1 MSSGFRKGTMK
12 VSNALLALP
21 LLLTQCLVN
30 AEELSAD
37 RINGTE
43 IESSKIQSYNKS
55 EARKDHD
62 AAAAYNE
69 KYIHPVKAMGVL
81 CRILT
86 KKNWIYNLYQET
98 I

>member
-1 MSSGFRKGTMK
+1 MK

-62 AAAAYNE
+62 AAAA
-69 KYIHPVKAMGVL
+69 
-81 CRILT
+81 
-86 KKNWIYNLYQET
+86 
-98 I
+98 